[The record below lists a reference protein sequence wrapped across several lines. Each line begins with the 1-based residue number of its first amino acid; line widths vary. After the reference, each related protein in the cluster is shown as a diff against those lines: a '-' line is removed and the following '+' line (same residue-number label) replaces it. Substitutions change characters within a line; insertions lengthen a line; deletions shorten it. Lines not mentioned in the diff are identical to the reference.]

1 MTQQTS
7 IEQINTSEN
16 GVYIVQD
23 GIITPLKPK
32 PFGQDTIIWHNGQ
45 VLDVERAERIRI
57 KNKIIV
63 LTENRWTLIVVGNY
77 VSSISVLLFYI
88 E

>member
-1 MTQQTS
+1 MTKQIPT
-7 IEQINTSEN
+7 EKINTSVN

-32 PFGQDTIIWHNGQ
+32 PFGQDTIFWHNGQ

-57 KNKIIV
+57 KTK
-63 LTENRWTLIVVGNY
+63 
-77 VSSISVLLFYI
+77 
-88 E
+88 

>member
-1 MTQQTS
+1 MLQLNYYNNKSIISLIGGYGMGKATLT

-23 GIITPLKPK
+23 GIVTPLKPK
-32 PFGQDTIIWHNGQ
+32 QFGQDTIIWKNGQ

-57 KNKIIV
+57 KK
-63 LTENRWTLIVVGNY
+63 
-77 VSSISVLLFYI
+77 
-88 E
+88 

>member
-7 IEQINTSEN
+7 NEKINTSEN

-32 PFGQDTIIWHNGQ
+32 PFGQDTIVWHNGQ

-57 KNKIIV
+57 KK
-63 LTENRWTLIVVGNY
+63 TK
-77 VSSISVLLFYI
+77 
-88 E
+88 

>member
-1 MTQQTS
+1 MTQ
-7 IEQINTSEN
+7 QINTSEN

-32 PFGQDTIIWHNGQ
+32 PFGQDTIVWHNGQ

-57 KNKIIV
+57 KKNKIIV
-63 LTENRWTLIVVGNY
+63 LTEKPMDTNRIGNY
-77 VSSISVLLFYI
+77 VSTISVLFI
-88 E
+88 FT

>member
-1 MTQQTS
+1 MSSHTTAIKLVPALFKFSQMTNYIIGGKTMTQQAA
-7 IEQINTSEN
+7 EQINTSEN

-57 KNKIIV
+57 KK
-63 LTENRWTLIVVGNY
+63 TK
-77 VSSISVLLFYI
+77 
-88 E
+88 

>member
-1 MTQQTS
+1 MTQKTS

-32 PFGQDTIIWHNGQ
+32 SFGQDTIVWHNGQ

-57 KNKIIV
+57 KKQN
-63 LTENRWTLIVVGNY
+63 NRPYGKTDGH
-77 VSSISVLLFYI
+77 
-88 E
+88 